1 MAQNSNQKLLQ
12 RIDLPTFIAGL
23 VAGFLALSSAPW
35 WTLTSPTNS
44 HVLSIQVSPFYLQI
58 AATGIPATT
67 PLASALGALTRILLI
82 LCSLSLVA
90 SSIRPI
96 AWWRPLATWLSLAC
110 LTELFFSLFLLMHA
124 GQTALLTT
132 YGTNPPTSGTTI
144 YPARIVGTDLNTY
157 LNPSVAAT
165 FNLDFYLGLLS
176 LTIMGASTILKML
189 QARGLMAATVPGIKE
204 FFLMPPYRHAWL
216 STGDRDLN
224 PLSQDPE
231 NTTDDQ
237 LLDSFGKIYRTV
249 QPGGIISII
258 LPSCASTLGDRFQ
271 KLLTWTGFSVEDTET
286 IYRAPG
292 KPETQ
297 LRFKKPLSSLESDAQ
312 EPEATP
318 VLEQAIESESSFR
331 DIPPQLTVSTQPD
344 WGLTKMTKQERAML
358 RSALSILSK
367 SREPM
372 PYHEL
377 LNQVYMELVERK
389 VPFDSAR
396 QIESTLL
403 KHAGQELVLTEGTD
417 EQGLKSVKRWSL
429 GIEDLSPDHEGKVSI
444 FRKLSSHRPRVPP
457 VMRLLKKWQRKP
469 KYRPR
474 SKREE

>member
-1 MAQNSNQKLLQ
+1 M
-12 RIDLPTFIAGL
+12 
-23 VAGFLALSSAPW
+23 
-35 WTLTSPTNS
+35 
-44 HVLSIQVSPFYLQI
+44 LSIQVSPFYLQI
-58 AATGIPATT
+58 DATGIPATI
-67 PLASALGALTRILLI
+67 PLASVLGALTRVLLI
-82 LCSLSLVA
+82 LCSGALLA
-90 SSIRPI
+90 SSFRPT
-96 AWWRPLATWLSLAC
+96 AWWRPLAAWLSLAS
-110 LTELFFSLFLLMHA
+110 LTELFFSLFLLVHA
-124 GQTALLTT
+124 GQAALVAA
-132 YGTNPPTSGTTI
+132 YGANPPTSGTMS
-144 YPARIVGTDLNTY
+144 YPGRILGTDLSTY
-157 LNPSVAAT
+157 LNPSLTASL
-165 FNLDFYLGLLS
+165 NLDFYLGLLS

-189 QARGLMAATVPGIKE
+189 QERGLLATTAIPGVKE
-204 FFLMPPYRHAWL
+204 FFLIPPYRHAWL
-216 STGDRDLN
+216 STADRDLN
-224 PLSQDPE
+224 PLSRDPE

-237 LLDSFGKIYRTV
+237 LLDSFGKIYHTV

-258 LPSCASTLGDRFQ
+258 LPSWASTLGDRFQ

-297 LRFKKPLSSLESDAQ
+297 LRFKKPLSPSGSDAQ

-331 DIPPQLTVSTQPD
+331 DIPPQLIVSTQPD
-344 WGLTKMTKQERAML
+344 WGLTKMTKQERSML

-389 VPFDSAR
+389 IQFDSAR

-403 KHAGQELVLTEGTD
+403 KHSGQELALTEETD
-417 EQGLKSVKRWSL
+417 ERGLKSVKRWSL
-429 GIEDLSPDHEGKVSI
+429 GTEDLSPDHEGKMSI
-444 FRKLSSHRPRVPP
+444 FRKLSSHHPRVPP

-474 SKREE
+474 AKREDE

>member
-1 MAQNSNQKLLQ
+1 M
-12 RIDLPTFIAGL
+12 
-23 VAGFLALSSAPW
+23 
-35 WTLTSPTNS
+35 
-44 HVLSIQVSPFYLQI
+44 SIQVSPFYLQI
-58 AATGIPATT
+58 AATGIPATA
-67 PLASALGALTRILLI
+67 PFASALGALTRILLI
-82 LCSLSLVA
+82 LCSAALLG
-90 SSIRPI
+90 SSFRPT
-96 AWWRPLATWLSLAC
+96 AWWRPLATWLALAS
-110 LTELFFSLFLLMHA
+110 LTELFFSLLLFVHT
-124 GQTALLTT
+124 GQTTLLTA
-132 YGTNPPTSGTTI
+132 YGANPPTSGTI
-144 YPARIVGTDLNTY
+144 SYPARILGIDLNTY
-157 LNPSVAAT
+157 QSPSLTAS

-176 LTIMGASTILKML
+176 LTIVGASTILKML
-189 QARGLMAATVPGIKE
+189 QERGLISAAAVPGVKE
-204 FFLMPPYRHAWL
+204 FFLIPPYRHAWL

-237 LLDSFGKIYRTV
+237 LLESFGKIYRTV
-249 QPGGIISII
+249 QPGGIITVI
-258 LPSCASTLGDRFQ
+258 LPSWASTLGDRFQ
-271 KLLTWTGFSVEDTET
+271 KLLTWTGFSVEDTGT

-297 LRFKKPLSSLESDAQ
+297 LRFKKPLSTSESDVQ

-318 VLEQAIESESSFR
+318 VLEQAIESESSFQ

-344 WGLTKMTKQERAML
+344 WGQTKMTKQERAML

-367 SREPM
+367 QRQPM

-389 VPFDSAR
+389 VEFDSAR

-403 KHAGQELVLTEGTD
+403 KHAGQEIALTEETD

-429 GIEDLSPDHEGKVSI
+429 GTEDLSPDHQGNMSI
-444 FRKLSSHRPRVPP
+444 FRRLSSRHPRVPP
-457 VMRLLKKWQRKP
+457 VMRLLRKWQRKP

-474 SKREE
+474 SKREEE

>member
-1 MAQNSNQKLLQ
+1 
-12 RIDLPTFIAGL
+12 
-23 VAGFLALSSAPW
+23 
-35 WTLTSPTNS
+35 
-44 HVLSIQVSPFYLQI
+44 LSIQVSPFYLQI
-58 AATGIPATT
+58 DATGIPATI
-67 PLASALGALTRILLI
+67 PLASVLGALTRVLLI
-82 LCSLSLVA
+82 LCSGALLA
-90 SSIRPI
+90 SSFRPT
-96 AWWRPLATWLSLAC
+96 AWWRPLAAWLSLAS
-110 LTELFFSLFLLMHA
+110 LTELFFSLFLLVHA
-124 GQTALLTT
+124 GQAALVAA
-132 YGTNPPTSGTTI
+132 YGANPPTSGTMS
-144 YPARIVGTDLNTY
+144 YPGRILGTDLNTY
-157 LNPSVAAT
+157 LNPSLTASL
-165 FNLDFYLGLLS
+165 NLDFYLGLLS

-189 QARGLMAATVPGIKE
+189 QERGLLATTAIPGVKE
-204 FFLMPPYRHAWL
+204 FFLIPPYRHAWL
-216 STGDRDLN
+216 STADRDLN
-224 PLSQDPE
+224 PLSRDPE

-237 LLDSFGKIYRTV
+237 LLDSFGKIYHTV

-258 LPSCASTLGDRFQ
+258 LPSWASTLGDRFQ

-297 LRFKKPLSSLESDAQ
+297 LRFKKPLSPSGSDAQ

-331 DIPPQLTVSTQPD
+331 DIPPQLIVSTQPD

-389 VPFDSAR
+389 IQFDSAR

-403 KHAGQELVLTEGTD
+403 KHSGQELALTEETD
-417 EQGLKSVKRWSL
+417 ERGLKSVKRWSL
-429 GIEDLSPDHEGKVSI
+429 GTEDLSPDHEGKMSI
-444 FRKLSSHRPRVPP
+444 FRKLSSHHPRVPP

-474 SKREE
+474 AKREDE